1 MGERTG
7 TKRTEGTEMKVLL
20 ELRAKAFAEVAHQG
34 QVRKYT
40 GEPYI
45 NHPAAVV
52 ELVRTVPHTQEMLA
66 AAWLHDVVEDTDTT
80 LIEVRDLFGLSVA
93 AYVMFLTDVSKPA
106 DGNRATRK
114 ALDRAHLT
122 TAPPKAM
129 TIKLADLIHNTESIV
144 KYDPKFAEVYLA
156 EKRLLLGVLMAGD
169 RTLYEQAYALA
180 FHADELEYRDEP

>member
-1 MGERTG
+1 MQ
-7 TKRTEGTEMKVLL
+7 VLL
-20 ELRAKAFAEVAHQG
+20 ELRAKAFATVAHQG

-80 LIEVRDLFGLSVA
+80 LIEVRDRFGLKVA
-93 AYVMFLTDVSKPA
+93 AYVLFLTDVSKPE

-114 ALDRAHLT
+114 ALDRVHLT

-129 TIKLADLIHNTESIV
+129 TIKLADLIHNTGSIV

-156 EKRLLLGVLMAGD
+156 EKRLLLEVLTGGD
-169 RTLYEQAYALA
+169 RDLYAWAHQLAY
-180 FHADELEYRDEP
+180 HSTELEYRHD